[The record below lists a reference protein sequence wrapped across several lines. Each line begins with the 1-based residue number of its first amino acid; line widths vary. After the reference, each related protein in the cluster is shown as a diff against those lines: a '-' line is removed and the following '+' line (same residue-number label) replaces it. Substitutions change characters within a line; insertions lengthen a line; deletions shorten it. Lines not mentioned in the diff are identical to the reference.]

1 MIPTGLTIQLAAVP
15 WYSWKVLNNAVW
27 QWLGLLGVIILAMIV
42 GKVISFFLNRQ
53 GQWLIERHDLQTGGM
68 VLRSLSRPS
77 AMLILAGGLYLAGSF
92 MNLRISDTQ
101 DLRRFWIS
109 ACQTIAALALGWA
122 GYRLVDVL
130 EVFLLRLTSKTRTKL
145 DDQLVPIVRKAL
157 RVFVVI
163 VVVLFIAQNIF
174 RWDVGALLAGL
185 GIGGL
190 AFALAARDMLANFFG
205 SVTIFTDRPFQMGER
220 IKIQDYDGVVEQVG
234 FRSTRIRTLD
244 GHLVTIPNSLVANT
258 TVENIGR
265 RPYIRRVMNVTV
277 TYDTTPEK
285 LARAVDIIREMLD
298 ARKEHFPPDK
308 PGRVY
313 FSEFNDCSLN
323 IIVYYW
329 FTPPDWWKYLQFNHD
344 FNTELL
350 RRFNEEGIEF
360 AFPTQTLYFKQDSPL
375 EAEVQ
380 IQPSSVKKSE
390 KQ

>member
-1 MIPTGLTIQLAAVP
+1 MIASLIIQLAAVP
-15 WYSWKVLNNAVW
+15 WYSRKFLNNAVW
-27 QWLGLLGVIILAMIV
+27 QWMALLGVIIVALMI
-42 GKVISFFLNRQ
+42 GKIVAYFLNRQ
-53 GQWLIERHDLQTGGM
+53 GQWLIEREKLKTGGM
-68 VLRSLSRPS
+68 ILKCLSRPTS
-77 AMLILAGGLYLAGSF
+77 MLILAGGLYISGTF
-92 MNLRISDTQ
+92 MNLQISEKQ
-101 DLRRFWIS
+101 DLRWFWMA
-109 ACQTIAALALGWA
+109 ACQTIAVLALGWA

-130 EVFLLRLTSKTRTKL
+130 EVFLRKLTSKTRTQL
-145 DDQLVPIVRKAL
+145 DDQLVPIIRKAL
-157 RVFVVI
+157 RIFVVI

-220 IKIQDYDGVVEQVG
+220 IKLQNYDGVVEQVG

-244 GHLVTIPNSLVANT
+244 GHLVTIPNSLVANS

-277 TYDTTPEK
+277 TYDTSPEK
-285 LARAVDIIREMLD
+285 LTRAVEIIREMLD

-329 FTPPDWWKYLQFNHD
+329 FTPPDWWKYLEFTHD
-344 FNTELL
+344 FNMELL

-360 AFPTQTLYFKQDSPL
+360 AFPTQTLYVKQDSPFQTDVYL
-375 EAEVQ
+375 QNPAE
-380 IQPSSVKKSE
+380 E
-390 KQ
+390 KNLP

>member
-157 RVFVVI
+157 RVFVII

-220 IKIQDYDGVVEQVG
+220 IKIQNYDGVVEQVG

-285 LARAVDIIREMLD
+285 LARAVDMIREMLD

-350 RRFNEEGIEF
+350 RRFNEEAIEF

-380 IQPSSVKKSE
+380 IQPSLVKKSE

>member
-42 GKVISFFLNRQ
+42 GKVIAFFLNRQ

-77 AMLILAGGLYLAGSF
+77 AMLILAGGLYLASSF

-101 DLRRFWIS
+101 DLRGFWIS

-380 IQPSSVKKSE
+380 IQSSSVKESE